1 MTPDND
7 IPRKR
12 SGRGGQPRRPIA
24 PRRLTALA
32 MTLGDLCHSP
42 CNRFVTCL
50 LFLAIHALSTD
61 LVWSAAIDVPVIFT
75 QLPRQQE
82 LETRPDHSGGT
93 PSCDY
98 GAGGRI
104 VRWDLDGQLRV
115 LTDGFDSACG
125 ADVSFDGQRIVFAAK
140 RHANEAWNIWEMHAD
155 GSGVRQITRE
165 AGNCRSPAYLA
176 TLYTLV
182 STEPSFQI
190 VFVSDAGATLNEYGG
205 GATSLYSC
213 RLDGSGLRRLTFN
226 LNDDLDPFLMDDGR
240 ILFASWQRIDAQRGF
255 GGRVVLSGVNQDG
268 TDYALYCGDQGRR
281 IKHAPCVTA
290 DGLVVFVEADEA
302 AWDGAGQL
310 ACVTTRRN
318 FHSYRAIT
326 HEEQFLYHS
335 PSPLPDSRVLVSR
348 RSAGGSTTYGLY
360 RLDPRTGGG
369 EPVFDDPGRHDLHAR
384 ALVARRQPDGRSSSV
399 NEQETTGKLYC
410 LNAYLT
416 DPSIRPY
423 MSPGSIRRLRVLEGV
438 PLRAGGV
445 SAYLPEGP
453 RIGVS
458 GTGSTRSGFST
469 LVQRRIVGDFTVEE
483 DGSFHIQI
491 PANLPVQLQTVD
503 ENGMALRSCGWI
515 WVKPHEARGCNGC
528 HEDPERTPENQL
540 VLAIQKPAVNL
551 ILPAEKRRTV
561 DFRHDLQPIID
572 RKCVRCHKG
581 DSGPLNLRG
590 EMIAGFSQAYVS
602 LLTAETRT
610 SSEYAWSRRL
620 GEEGEGENAESSTL
634 PQLLPHG
641 KRGVAESAS
650 GVGTYVHPGEAR
662 TSPLIWRL
670 YGRNMSRPWDTS
682 HTLRQTAE
690 PCPPVGAE
698 PLTSDERTAFVE
710 WIDLG
715 ALWGGIPGNQD
726 QR

>member
-1 MTPDND
+1 MTF
-7 IPRKR
+7 
-12 SGRGGQPRRPIA
+12 
-24 PRRLTALA
+24 
-32 MTLGDLCHSP
+32 GDLGHSR

-50 LFLAIHALSTD
+50 LFLAIHALSTEPA
-61 LVWSAAIDVPVIFT
+61 WSAAIDAPVIFT
-75 QLPRQQE
+75 QHPRQQE
-82 LETRPDHSGGT
+82 SEKRSSHFGGRLR
-93 PSCDY
+93 CDY

-104 VRWDLDGQLRV
+104 VRLDPDGQLRV
-115 LTDGFDSACG
+115 LTEGFDSACG

-140 RHANEAWNIWEMHAD
+140 RNADEAWNIWEMHAD

-176 TLYTLV
+176 TLYTLM
-182 STEPSFQI
+182 STEPSYQI

-205 GATSLYSC
+205 GVATSLYSC
-213 RLDGSGLRRLTFN
+213 RLDGSSLHRLTFN

-240 ILFASWQRIDAQRGF
+240 ILFASWQRKDPQRGF
-255 GGRVVLSGVNQDG
+255 GGRVALFGVNQDG

-281 IKHAPCVTA
+281 IKHMPCVTT
-290 DGLVVFVEADEA
+290 DGLVVFVEADEVA
-302 AWDGAGQL
+302 RDGAGQL

-326 HEEQFLYHS
+326 HDEQFLYHS
-335 PSPLPDSRVLVSR
+335 PSPLPDGRVLVSR

-360 RLDPRTGGG
+360 RLDPQTGDS

-416 DPSIRPY
+416 DPGIQPY
-423 MSPGSIRRLRVLEGV
+423 MSPGLIRRLRVLEGV
-438 PLRAGGV
+438 PLRAGGP
-445 SAYLPEGP
+445 SAYPPEGP

-458 GTGSTRSGFST
+458 GTGSTRSGFPT

-483 DGSFHIQI
+483 DGSFHIQMS
-491 PANLPVQLQTVD
+491 ANLPVQLQTVD

-515 WVKPHEARGCNGC
+515 WVKPHEARGCIGC

-561 DFRHDLQPIID
+561 DFRHDVQPIID

-581 DSGPLNLRG
+581 DSGPLDLRG
-590 EMIAGFSQAYVS
+590 EMIAGFNRAYVS
-602 LLTAETRT
+602 LLAAETRT
-610 SSEYAWSRRL
+610 SNEYALSRRL
-620 GEEGEGENAESSTL
+620 RENGEGENAESSTL
-634 PQLLPHG
+634 SQPLPHG
-641 KRGVAESAS
+641 KRGVAESAP
-650 GVGTYVHPGEAR
+650 GVGAYVHPGEAR

-670 YGRNMSRPWDTS
+670 YGRNTSRPWDTS

-715 ALWGGIPGNQD
+715 ALWDGIPGNQD